1 MSVPND
7 ILLPSD
13 AKYISFVDPK
23 LRLNPHYDI
32 VWSFQ
37 IALTGTEHAFSTF
50 LINDSNFISNNGHY
64 LGIPIDINTIA
75 TELFIPILTESG
87 ENITTQSSLSTALL
101 SISFDTT
108 GFNALSTP
116 FREGLLKSQIKKNSI
131 TIRDD
136 NQEVIYHNALSA
148 LSLSANGTTFVMT
161 STQQY
166 WQTLRFRLSN
176 LGSKLDIDL
185 KRDVEYTT
193 ILSLPV
199 SISITNEIQ
208 TYVGFSFTT
217 PVSSSVSQPLS
228 STLFLNNFHIQ
239 GNTSEPTYEIID
251 NIPFAIDVNPEYEI
265 FNNNLIIAPK
275 E

>member
-1 MSVPND
+1 MPLPTD
-7 ILLPSD
+7 ILLPGN
-13 AKYISFVDPK
+13 AKFLSFVDPK

-50 LINDSNFISNNGHY
+50 LINDSNFISNQGHY
-64 LGIPIDINTIA
+64 LGLPIDINAIT
-75 TELFIPILTESG
+75 TELFIPISTESG
-87 ENITTQSSLSTALL
+87 EYITTQSALSTALL

-136 NQEVIYHNALSA
+136 NQAVIYHNALSA
-148 LSLSANGTTFVMT
+148 LGLSATATTFVMT
-161 STQQY
+161 STQRY

-193 ILSLPV
+193 ILSLPLN
-199 SISITNEIQ
+199 ISMRNESQ
-208 TYVGFSFTT
+208 TYVGFSFAS
-217 PVSSSVSQPLS
+217 PVSSSISQPLS

-251 NIPFAIDVNPEYEI
+251 NIPFVIDTDPQYEI
-265 FNNNLIIAPK
+265 FNNNLTITPK

>member
-7 ILLPSD
+7 ILLPVN

-23 LRLNPHYDI
+23 LKFNPHYDV

-50 LINDSNFISNNGHY
+50 LVNNSNFTPEKGHY
-64 LGIPIDINTIA
+64 LGLPIDINAIT
-75 TELFIPILTESG
+75 TELSTPITTEYS
-87 ENITTQSSLSTALL
+87 EYITTQESLSTTLI

-116 FREGLLKSQIKKNSI
+116 FREGLKRSEIKRNSL
-131 TIRDD
+131 TIRND

-148 LSLSANGTTFVMT
+148 LALSGSKTTFVMT
-161 STQQY
+161 SSQTY

-185 KRDVEYTT
+185 KTDNDYVT
-193 ILSLPV
+193 IFSLPV
-199 SISITNEIQ
+199 NISITNENQICA
-208 TYVGFSFTT
+208 GFSFTS
-217 PVSSSVSQPLS
+217 PVSSTLTPN

-239 GNTSEPTYEIID
+239 GNTSTPTYEIID
-251 NIPFAIDVNPEYEI
+251 NNPFVIDTDPDYQI
-265 FNNNLIIAPK
+265 FDNNLTIIPK
-275 E
+275 A

>member
-1 MSVPND
+1 MSTPND
-7 ILLPSD
+7 ILLPAD

-50 LINDSNFISNNGHY
+50 LVNDSNFISNRGHY
-64 LGIPIDINTIA
+64 LGLPIDINAIT
-75 TELFIPILTESG
+75 TELSIPITTETG
-87 ENITTQSSLSTALL
+87 NYITTQASLSTALI

-116 FREGLLKSQIKKNSI
+116 FRDGLLRSQIKRNSI

-148 LSLSANGTTFVMT
+148 LALSGSKTTFVMT

-185 KRDVEYTT
+185 KTDTEYTT
-193 ILSLPV
+193 ILSFPV
-199 SISITNEIQ
+199 NISITNENQ
-208 TYVGFSFTT
+208 AYVGFSFTS
-217 PVSSSVSQPLS
+217 PVSSNISPN
-228 STLFLNNFHIQ
+228 STLFLNNLHIQ

-251 NIPFAIDVNPEYEI
+251 NIPFIINTDPTYNV
-265 FNNNLIIAPK
+265 FDNNLTIVPK

>member
-1 MSVPND
+1 MSTPDD
-7 ILLPSD
+7 ILLPVD
-13 AKYISFVDPK
+13 AKYISFADPK
-23 LRLNPHYDI
+23 LKLNPHYDV

-50 LINDSNFISNNGHY
+50 LVNSPVYTPEKGHY
-64 LGIPIDINTIA
+64 LGLPISVNAITTEVSIPII
-75 TELFIPILTESG
+75 TES
-87 ENITTQSSLSTALL
+87 EDYTTTQESLSTALI

-116 FREGLLKSQIKKNSI
+116 FRPGLLKSQIKRNSI

-136 NQEVIYHNALSA
+136 NQEIVYHNSLSA
-148 LSLSANGTTFVMT
+148 LALSGSQTTFVMT
-161 STQQY
+161 SSQKY

-185 KRDVEYTT
+185 KTNEDYVT
-193 ILSLPV
+193 ILSTLVDV
-199 SISITNEIQ
+199 SVTNENEL
-208 TYVGFSFTT
+208 YAAFAFTS
-217 PVSSSVSQPLS
+217 PVSSNVSPN

-239 GNTSEPTYEIID
+239 GNTSEPTYEIVD
-251 NIPFAIDVNPEYEI
+251 NIPFVIDTDPEYQV
-265 FNNNLIIAPK
+265 FDNNLTIIPK

>member
-1 MSVPND
+1 MSTPD
-7 ILLPSD
+7 ILLPIN

-23 LRLNPHYDI
+23 LKLNPHYDI

-50 LINDSNFISNNGHY
+50 LINAANYEPELGHY
-64 LGIPIDINTIA
+64 IGLPIGVNAITTEVSDPIT
-75 TELFIPILTESG
+75 TELEKYV
-87 ENITTQSSLSTALL
+87 TTQNTLSTAVM

-116 FREGLLKSQIKKNSI
+116 YRIGLTQNKIKKNSV

-136 NQEVIYHNALSA
+136 DQNIIYHDALSA
-148 LSLSANGTTFVMT
+148 LPLSGAETTFVMT
-161 STQQY
+161 SSQRY

-185 KRDVEYTT
+185 KTDKDYTT

-199 SISITNEIQ
+199 NISIVSANEI
-208 TYVGFSFTT
+208 YVGFAFTS
-217 PVSSSVSQPLS
+217 PVSS
-228 STLFLNNFHIQ
+228 NN
-239 GNTSEPTYEIID
+239 
-251 NIPFAIDVNPEYEI
+251 
-265 FNNNLIIAPK
+265 
-275 E
+275 